1 MIKPAEDFLETK
13 IAGETTHSPTEETY
27 TPEES
32 PVISKIRQSED
43 TAKDSIEGVSEIITE
58 DETLISQ
65 RDTKDNENKWGDET
79 SVHRQEEQDF
89 PLISSFSNAD
99 VSLEKDKEII
109 DLSAIGEDM
118 RRNIEGI
125 KGYPYL
131 AIRRGVEGTV
141 VLFVKLDA
149 EGKLI
154 KNHIKRSSGY
164 EILDAH
170 AVSLVKRVCPFKHT
184 AKRDVEIELPVTYRL
199 VK

>member
-1 MIKPAEDFLETK
+1 M
-13 IAGETTHSPTEETY
+13 
-27 TPEES
+27 
-32 PVISKIRQSED
+32 Q
-43 TAKDSIEGVSEIITE
+43 
-58 DETLISQ
+58 
-65 RDTKDNENKWGDET
+65 
-79 SVHRQEEQDF
+79 
-89 PLISSFSNAD
+89 D